1 MKFCI
6 CFFGVI
12 SRSLKYTFKSIKLN
26 ILDILKE
33 NNIDYDIYIHNNY
46 IQTLNCPRGKEFN
59 CKLDNS
65 IYKQLNPIKF
75 SETNQNDFD
84 KSYNWHQIFK
94 NGDIHNDGFSSIKNA
109 IRELHSVKQVTK
121 LWENTEENYDFFIY
135 LRPDLLYINK
145 LDIELILQNLHN
157 TNLLFTPNWSK
168 FNGLNDRIYFGNKD
182 TILKIAKRI
191 DFIPELI
198 GKTRRKYHAEYFMG
212 LVVKTFNIS
221 TIDIKLKGLRVRAT
235 GKIVETWEKIPS
247 FLLTQ

>member
-12 SRSLKYTFKSIKLN
+12 GRSLKYTIQSIQLN

-33 NNIDYDIYIHNNY
+33 NNIDYDIYIHNNH
-46 IQTLNCPRGKEFN
+46 IQTLTCPRGNEFN

-84 KSYNWHQIFK
+84 KSYNWQQIFK
-94 NGDIHNDGFSSIKNA
+94 NGDCHNDGFSSIKNA
-109 IRELHSVKQVTK
+109 IREIYSVKQVTK

-145 LDIELILQNLHN
+145 LDIELILQKLHVK
-157 TNLLFTPNWSK
+157 NLLFTPSWDK
-168 FNGLNDRIYFGNKD
+168 YKGLNDRIYFGKKD

-198 GKTRRKYHAEYFMG
+198 NRTNACYNAEHYMN
-212 LVVKTFNIS
+212 LVVKKFNLS
-221 TIDIKLKGLRVRAT
+221 TIDIELKGLRVRADGRIHET
-235 GKIVETWEKIPS
+235 GQI
-247 FLLTQ
+247 LQ

>member
-12 SRSLKYTFKSIKLN
+12 GRSLKYTIESIQIN

-46 IQTLNCPRGKEFN
+46 IENITCPRAKELNCKIN
-59 CKLDNS
+59 NL

-75 SETNQNDFD
+75 LETNQNDFD
-84 KSYNWHQIFK
+84 KNYNWHQIFK
-94 NGDIHNDGFSSIKNA
+94 NGDDHNDRFNSTMNA
-109 IRELHSVKQVTK
+109 IREIYSVKQVTQ
-121 LWENTEENYDFFIY
+121 LWENTDENYDFFIY

-145 LDIELILQNLHN
+145 LDIQLILEKLHVK
-157 TNLLFTPNWSK
+157 NLLFTPSWDK
-168 FNGLNDRIYFGNKD
+168 YKGLNDRIYFGKKN

-198 GKTRRKYHAEYFMG
+198 SMTNTCYNAEHFMK
-212 LVVKTFNIS
+212 LIVKKFNLS
-221 TIDIKLKGLRVRAT
+221 TIDIELKGLRVRAN
-235 GKIVETWEKIPS
+235 GRIEETQQI
-247 FLLTQ
+247 LQ